1 MFDNSLNRKE
11 EESAMELGKR
21 EGALLAKKL
30 DNMFYTK
37 K

>member
-1 MFDNSLNRKE
+1 MFDNSLNRKD
-11 EESAMELGKR
+11 EESALELGKR

-30 DNMFYTK
+30 DDMLFEK